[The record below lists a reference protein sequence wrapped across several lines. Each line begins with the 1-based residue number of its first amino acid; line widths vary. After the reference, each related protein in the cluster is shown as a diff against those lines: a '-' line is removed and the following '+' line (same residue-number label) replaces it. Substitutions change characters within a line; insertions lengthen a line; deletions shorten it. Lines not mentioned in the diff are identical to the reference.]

1 MEICEAVPEDNDALK
16 KLQAQCPQ
24 GTDLKVSI
32 INTPDFF
39 ARAKAHESYKVY
51 VACEGDRII
60 ASHAC
65 ALRNAI
71 VNSKLSRIGYSFQT
85 FVHPEHR
92 KKNVAKCLL
101 QKMEDHLIQH
111 GAVLVY
117 GLIMDKNLPSIK
129 LVESLGFN
137 LYRKLIMPG
146 IAIRKEA
153 AIHSREK
160 IRSATLNDLTNVAK
174 LLNETWQN
182 HDLYEPASADILS
195 RFISRTPKFS
205 LENLLILEHK
215 GEILACLG
223 FWDWSQ
229 VVKLTLRSLNLKMK
243 VIGRLLSIT
252 RILPKALKPG
262 DELSQIMLT
271 LIGYKE
277 PKHASI
283 LIRYINNIALKRLYS
298 KCFAFASET
307 ILC

>member
-1 MEICEAVPEDNDALK
+1 
-16 KLQAQCPQ
+16 
-24 GTDLKVSI
+24 
-32 INTPDFF
+32 
-39 ARAKAHESYKVY
+39 
-51 VACEGDRII
+51 
-60 ASHAC
+60 
-65 ALRNAI
+65 
-71 VNSKLSRIGYSFQT
+71 
-85 FVHPEHR
+85 
-92 KKNVAKCLL
+92 
-101 QKMEDHLIQH
+101 
-111 GAVLVY
+111 
-117 GLIMDKNLPSIK
+117 
-129 LVESLGFN
+129 
-137 LYRKLIMPG
+137 
-146 IAIRKEA
+146 
-153 AIHSREK
+153 
-160 IRSATLNDLTNVAK
+160 LNDLTNVAK